1 MVRTGNVTV
10 ATASAAEEQVSNIWR
25 RLLPYSLLSQP
36 CLRPARPRESECGR
50 DGRKRKRN
58 NLSPSAQL
66 RVSGAA
72 RDDNPR
78 GRERGASDRHADRLS
93 GHIITRTPQQ
103 LDSAVTDRQTEPRRA
118 HCSAGI
124 ACSLF
129 RQGSPSNTNKR
140 AARASR
146 FPFPRFADGQCVV
159 PQRHLGPLDACALLP
174 DVVDLTA

>member
-66 RVSGAA
+66 RVSGAG

-103 LDSAVTDRQTEPRRA
+103 LDSAVTDRQTEPPTRQRIALQGLRVLCLDRA
-118 HCSAGI
+118 LRPTQTRGRPAPAGFP
-124 ACSLF
+124 SL
-129 RQGSPSNTNKR
+129 
-140 AARASR
+140 ASQTDNVSCHR
-146 FPFPRFADGQCVV
+146 GIWVHSMPAPRC
-159 PQRHLGPLDACALLP
+159 
-174 DVVDLTA
+174 LT